1 MLSKGQ
7 LINEYKIIDS
17 LGSGA
22 FGNTYKVEKGG
33 EIFAL
38 KILKPEAI
46 HPEVSSGGY
55 LRFKAE
61 IKALQKVASDF
72 VIKYFESGVWINNNI
87 EHFYLVMEYVDGK
100 DFDDFLKSN
109 RSRFILDEAL
119 MRDIFSQV
127 LVGLNDIHEKNV
139 IHRDL
144 KPANIFVTNENK
156 VKILDF
162 GLVKMLDYSSITTKG
177 KLVGTPNYIP
187 PELIEGKRP
196 DYRSDLYSF
205 GVMLYKILT
214 DRFPFSG
221 ENVFVL
227 INNIITRPPENPSNI
242 NKNISN
248 AFENIIL
255 RLLEKQPY
263 LRPFKSASELAK
275 ILKEIPLLKR
285 ETDFRIIED
294 KTFKQKKFFIR
305 LLHNEKA
312 EIAEF
317 IQAGGHVD
325 GIEYQANYLPN
336 FRKQVE
342 YLKKFRIPFY
352 FDPSTNRLTF
362 SKFSETNGL
371 RNLPYVY
378 DKFNKLTPKKLST
391 LEQIQRYVADV
402 LEWQLR
408 WGVEKL
414 VAPFHYSQ
422 HLGDE
427 WLDIDLKIIE
437 ETRSYLQKN
446 NIRYEFYAGV
456 CLNIEEL
463 TDEENR
469 VELVNRYSRALPDGF
484 IFYINN
490 IHEKITNV
498 SQLYGYIKL
507 LLKFKSL
514 KRPII
519 AARVGNLGLGLL
531 YLGID
536 AFSSGIASLS
546 SFSSENLLSNRPVG
560 YMMKR
565 KYYIPQIFSYFD
577 IDKAVEVLRYNSKL
591 ICNCKFCQG
600 KNDVIHLNK
609 YSKLHFLEI
618 RSQELADI
626 NSNPNSAGFFN
637 KVRSAIKLMKELGR
651 IRRTNE
657 NYPNISYGHLECWL
671 NVFEKIKEETLEI

>member
-1 MLSKGQ
+1 MV
-7 LINEYKIIDS
+7 NEYMIINS

-22 FGNTYKVEKGG
+22 FGSTYKVEKSG

-61 IKALQKVASDF
+61 IKALQKVTSEY
-72 VIKYFESGVWINNNI
+72 VIKYFDNGVWINNNI
-87 EHFYLVMEYVDGK
+87 EHFYLVMEYVEGK
-100 DFDDFLKSN
+100 DFENFLKSS
-109 RSRFILDEAL
+109 RSQFICDESL
-119 MRDIFSQV
+119 MRNIFSQV
-127 LVGLNDIHEKNV
+127 LVGLNDIHDKNV

-144 KPANIFVTNENK
+144 KPANIFVTDENEI
-156 VKILDF
+156 KILDF

-187 PELIEGKRP
+187 PEIIEGKRP

-214 DRFPFSG
+214 DRFPFCG

-227 INNIITRPPENPSNI
+227 INNIITRPPENPSNV
-242 NKNISN
+242 NTSISN

-255 RLLEKQPY
+255 KLLEKQPY
-263 LRPFKSASELAK
+263 LRPFKSASELAEIIK
-275 ILKEIPLLKR
+275 GIPLLKR
-285 ETDFRIIED
+285 DTDFRNIDD

-312 EIAEF
+312 AIASF
-317 IQAGGHVD
+317 IRSGSHFD
-325 GIEYQANYLPN
+325 GIEFQANYLP
-336 FRKQVE
+336 KYKGQIDD
-342 YLKKFRIPFY
+342 LKKFKTLFY
-352 FDPSTNRLTF
+352 FDPSTNRLTY
-362 SKFSETNGL
+362 SKFSETKSL
-371 RNLPYVY
+371 ANLPYVY
-378 DKFNKLTPKKLST
+378 DKFDKLTTKKLST
-391 LEQIQRYVADV
+391 LMQMEKYVSDV
-402 LEWQLR
+402 LEWQLH
-408 WGVEKL
+408 WGVNVL

-422 HLGDE
+422 SIGDE

-437 ETRSYLQKN
+437 ETRSYLQRN
-446 NIRYEFYAGV
+446 NIEKEFFAGV
-456 CLNIEEL
+456 CINIEEL

-469 VELVNRYSRALPDGF
+469 VELVNRYSKALPDGF

-490 IHEKITNV
+490 VNEKITNI
-498 SQLYGYIKL
+498 SQLYGYIKF

-546 SFSSENLLSNRPVG
+546 SFSVESLLSNRQSGFNMPL
-560 YMMKR
+560 
-565 KYYIPQIFSYFD
+565 KYYIPQIISYFD
-577 IDKAVEVLRYNSKL
+577 IDKAVEVLKYNPEFV
-591 ICNCKFCQG
+591 CNCKFCQG
-600 KNDVIHLNK
+600 KNDAIHLNK
-609 YSKLHFLEI
+609 FSKLHFLET
-618 RSQELADI
+618 RSQEISAV
-626 NSNPNSAGFFN
+626 NSNPNIDIFLN
-637 KVRSAIKLMKELGR
+637 KLRNAM
-651 IRRTNE
+651 
-657 NYPNISYGHLECWL
+657 NISRELSKISKMDKNFPSIFYGHLECWL
-671 NVFEKIKEETLEI
+671 DVFEKIKEETHEI